1 MTVKKSGGNVFA
13 DIGFDKEE
21 AANLA
26 IRSELMIEIERIIK
40 KRKLTQS
47 AAARLLEVSQPRI
60 SDLKNGKIERFTIDM
75 LVKMLGKL
83 NRKVDFKIKPSKVA

>member
-1 MTVKKSGGNVFA
+1 MTVKKSGRNVFA
-13 DIGFDKEE
+13 DLGFDKED

-47 AAARLLEVSQPRI
+47 AAAKLLEVSQPRV
-60 SDLKNGKIERFTIDM
+60 SDLKNGKIELFTIDM

-83 NRKVDFKIKPSKVA
+83 NRQVDFKIKPSKVA